1 MTGTGL
7 ALLATLALTGG
18 LAGCAGTPPPE
29 ASGSYP
35 DISESPTEPP
45 PVPSASERAEVVEGL
60 RADRRENRYADS
72 GGERRRSSEVRPPE
86 FSPPTQAPA
95 ETSLAERIDAGES
108 PVVASAPST
117 PPPADSS
124 LARTELPPPV
134 GAERGAPVTVPAGTP
149 TPGAFQPSSPYD
161 QASAVP
167 SQALLPPPQTA
178 PGTGFPAELPP
189 PPMPSPYGGGPIVV
203 DSRGVTTTGA
213 GGTVTST
220 GPYPVAANY
229 PGAGGVMVGP
239 PGAQPLSTYGPM
251 GGARS
256 QRVAVVYFGDGSSG
270 LSGQD
275 IQVLGQVAALQ
286 RQYGG
291 VVRVIG
297 HASSRTGATTITRH
311 KLANFNVSL
320 ARANNVAEA
329 LMRAGV
335 PGRFLYVG
343 AASDSQPVYYEIMPT
358 GEAGNRR
365 TEIYLDY

>member
-18 LAGCAGTPPPE
+18 LAGCAGDPPPE

-35 DISESPTEPP
+35 DISESPSEPP
-45 PVPSASERAEVVEGL
+45 PVPSASERADVVEGL

-108 PVVASAPST
+108 PTGAPANS
-117 PPPADSS
+117 D
-124 LARTELPPPV
+124 LARTELPPPP
-134 GAERGAPVTVPAGTP
+134 GAERGAPVTVPAGAP
-149 TPGAFQPSSPYD
+149 TPGAPQPSSPYD
-161 QASAVP
+161 QAS
-167 SQALLPPPQTA
+167 SA

-203 DSRGVTTTGA
+203 DSRGVTTSGA

-220 GPYPVAANY
+220 GPYPVAASY

-239 PGAQPLSTYGPM
+239 PGAQPLSAYGPM

-256 QRVAVVYFGDGSSG
+256 QRVAVVYFGDGSSH

-275 IQVLGQVAALQ
+275 IQVLEQVAALQ

-297 HASSRTGATTITRH
+297 HASSRTAATTITRH

-335 PGRFLYVG
+335 PGRFLFVG